1 VSSRRKTKMVFLIQP
16 QEDPAVNT
24 VTVTVRRSV
33 ENETAGWTTVE
44 IQAEATISD
53 PGRWRE
59 EADRLAAEV
68 GTLVVDRLKKQVT
81 CHLPC
86 TRPNAG
92 GNGKSGNRSDRP
104 IDRFWRTVYAAK
116 MTREEGQELVRET
129 KGDFRRALTLA
140 QARWNG
146 GSQAE

>member
-1 VSSRRKTKMVFLIQP
+1 MAFLIQLP
-16 QEDPAVNT
+16 GAPAVHA

-33 ENETAGWTTVE
+33 ENEAAGWTTVE

-68 GTLVVDRLKKQVT
+68 GTLVVDRLKKQT
-81 CHLPC
+81 ACRLPC
-86 TRPNAG
+86 TQPSPG
-92 GNGKSGNRSDRP
+92 GNGRSANGSDRP
-104 IDRFWRTVYAAK
+104 IDRFWRTVYAAGR
-116 MTREEGQELVRET
+116 TREEGQELVRET
-129 KGDFRRALTLA
+129 RGDFKRATVLA

-146 GSQAE
+146 GCKAE

>member
-1 VSSRRKTKMVFLIQP
+1 MVLLIQP
-16 QEDPAVNT
+16 QEDPAVNI
-24 VTVTVRRSV
+24 VTVIVRRSV

-81 CHLPC
+81 CRLPC
-86 TRPNAG
+86 TQSHTR
-92 GNGKSGNRSDRP
+92 GNGKSGNRSARP
-104 IDRFWRTVYAAK
+104 IDRFWRTVYAAGR
-116 MTREEGQELVRET
+116 TREEGQELVRET
-129 KGDFRRALTLA
+129 RGDFRRALALA

-146 GSQAE
+146 RSQAE

>member
-1 VSSRRKTKMVFLIQP
+1 MVLLIQP
-16 QEDPAVNT
+16 QEDPVVNI

-53 PGRWRE
+53 PGRWHE

-68 GTLVVDRLKKQVT
+68 GTLVVDRLKKQVA
-81 CHLPC
+81 CRLPC
-86 TRPNAG
+86 TRSHTR
-92 GNGKSGNRSDRP
+92 GNGKSGNSSARP
-104 IDRFWRTVYAAK
+104 VDRFWRTVYAAGR
-116 MTREEGQELVRET
+116 TREEGQELVRET
-129 KGDFRRALTLA
+129 RGDFRRALTLA

>member
-1 VSSRRKTKMVFLIQP
+1 MAFLIQP
-16 QEDPAVNT
+16 QEDPAVNA

-33 ENETAGWTTVE
+33 ENEVAGWTTVE

-59 EADRLAAEV
+59 ETDRLAAEV
-68 GTLVVDRLKKQVT
+68 GMLVIDRLKKQVA
-81 CHLPC
+81 CRLPLH
-86 TRPNAG
+86 RPDAG
-92 GNGKSGNRSDRP
+92 DNGKGGNRSDHPR
-104 IDRFWRTVYAAK
+104 DRFWRTVYAAGR
-116 MTREEGQELVRET
+116 TREEGQELVRET
-129 KGDFRRALTLA
+129 RGDFRRALVLA

>member
-1 VSSRRKTKMVFLIQP
+1 MVLLIQP
-16 QEDPAVNT
+16 QEDPAVNI

-53 PGRWRE
+53 PSRWRE
-59 EADRLAAEV
+59 ETDRLAAEV
-68 GTLVVDRLKKQVT
+68 ATLVVDRLKKQVS
-81 CHLPC
+81 CRLPC
-86 TRPNAG
+86 TQPHTR
-92 GNGKSGNRSDRP
+92 GNGKSGCGTDHPVN
-104 IDRFWRTVYAAK
+104 RFWRMVYAAGR
-116 MTREEGQELVRET
+116 TRKEGQELVRET
-129 KGDFRRALTLA
+129 RGDFRRALTLA

>member
-1 VSSRRKTKMVFLIQP
+1 MVFLIQP
-16 QEDPAVNT
+16 PEAPEAHT

-68 GTLVVDRLKKQVT
+68 GTLVVDRLKKQVA
-81 CHLPC
+81 CRLPC
-86 TRPNAG
+86 TQPNAG
-92 GNGKSGNRSDRP
+92 GNGKSGCGTDHPVN
-104 IDRFWRTVYAAK
+104 RFWRMVYAAGR
-116 MTREEGQELVRET
+116 TRKEGQELVRET
-129 KGDFRRALTLA
+129 RGDFRRALTLA

>member
-1 VSSRRKTKMVFLIQP
+1 MVFLIQP
-16 QEDPAVNT
+16 QVEDPAVNT

-33 ENETAGWTTVE
+33 ENGTAGWTTVE

-53 PGRWRE
+53 PSRWRE

-68 GTLVVDRLKKQVT
+68 GTLVVDRLKKQVA
-81 CHLPC
+81 CRLPC
-86 TRPNAG
+86 TQPHHTR
-92 GNGKSGNRSDRP
+92 GNGKSGNSGARP
-104 IDRFWRTVYAAK
+104 VDRFWRTVYAAGR
-116 MTREEGQELVRET
+116 TREEGQELVRET
-129 KGDFRRALTLA
+129 RGDFRRALTLA